1 MDVPR
6 VRGKAQPEL
15 DAGPNECGYA
25 VSGVDV
31 EVDVAI
37 LGREKEVLI

>member
-6 VRGKAQPEL
+6 GGGKALPEL
-15 DAGPNECGYA
+15 DAGPNACGYA
-25 VSGVDV
+25 VGGVDV
-31 EVDVAI
+31 EVGVAI